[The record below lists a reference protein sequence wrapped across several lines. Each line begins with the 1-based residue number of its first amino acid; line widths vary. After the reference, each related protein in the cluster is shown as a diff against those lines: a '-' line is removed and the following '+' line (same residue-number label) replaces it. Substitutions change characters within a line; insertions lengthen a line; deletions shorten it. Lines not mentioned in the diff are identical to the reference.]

1 MQANRHQG
9 HPDRSRLADTYF
21 AAELLYIENF
31 NVQQVAITDDV
42 VMLHDPRGGGLNVL
56 DVHGQGLHGELQERT
71 GRG

>member
-1 MQANRHQG
+1 VQANRHQG

-42 VMLHDPRGGGLNVL
+42 VMLHDPRGGG
-56 DVHGQGLHGELQERT
+56 H
-71 GRG
+71 